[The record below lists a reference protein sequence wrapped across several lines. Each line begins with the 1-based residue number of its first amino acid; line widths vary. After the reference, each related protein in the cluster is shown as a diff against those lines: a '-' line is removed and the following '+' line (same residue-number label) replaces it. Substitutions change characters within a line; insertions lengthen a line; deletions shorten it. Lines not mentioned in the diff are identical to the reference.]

1 MKTNVNAGRDEILW
15 AGLLKLCH
23 SCGLEVRAPDDEG
36 RFGFWRDGKQVI
48 HQAKVYKGDH
58 FKTSGYFNG
67 IFGKGGEDWR
77 GQPIT
82 SSGQVRVIETIDPNA
97 PMAKNSQ
104 PAFIEVVEFV
114 LNR

>member
-1 MKTNVNAGRDEILW
+1 MTTNVNVGRNEILW
-15 AGLLKLCH
+15 ADLLTLCH
-23 SCGLEVRAPDDEG
+23 WCGLDIRAPDDEG

-48 HQAKVYKGDH
+48 HQAKVYKGDY
-58 FKTSGYFNG
+58 FKVSGYFNG
-67 IFGKGGEDWR
+67 KFGKGGEYWR

-97 PMAKNSQ
+97 PMTKRSQ
-104 PAFIEVVEFV
+104 PAFIEVVQFV